1 MMFIQTCKEVLR
13 DLCTWPADRAERCIL
28 ALLGGVPVL
37 VYPFVLFSKDD
48 QGNREFPVD
57 TIGGHLGLFI
67 GIVAVC
73 LACYTTAILLVAT
86 SVLGRKLAVV
96 HYLLGAVGICAGF
109 HQLRNV
115 RRVLRTVEA
124 VPLTLEH
131 VEHVVFATANLDQ
144 ALGHV
149 PAEPQ
154 HTLAAWISNRCRRN
168 AALVLQR
175 HRDWINTDPAYD
187 AAVAV
192 VRRSYEST
200 WQFQQF
206 GLEPELVYFSVSG
219 AVNDPAMWALIARHQ
234 INGVHPTTVEVFGAG
249 QRLVSRNYQYAVVLC
264 APKWVSRA
272 FHTMSIHGDAL
283 LAVGVGADARGTYT
297 DTVAR
302 LWDPD
307 YRSMYFQMDRVVG
320 AARRLDQRR
329 HGEDNLRIE

>member
-13 DLCTWPADRAERCIL
+13 DLCTWPTDRAERCVL
-28 ALLGGVPVL
+28 ALLSGVPVL

-57 TIGGHLGLFI
+57 TIGGHLVLFI

-73 LACYTTAILLVAT
+73 VACYATAILLLAT

-96 HYLLGAVGICAGF
+96 HYLLGAVGVCAGF

-131 VEHVVFATANLDQ
+131 AEHVVFATANLDYV
-144 ALGHV
+144 LGHV
-149 PAEPQ
+149 PAEPH
-154 HTLAAWISNRCRRN
+154 HTIAAWISNRHRKR

-175 HRDWINTDPAYD
+175 HRDWINTDAAYD
-187 AAVAV
+187 AALDAA
-192 VRRSYEST
+192 RRSYAST

-206 GLEPELVYFSVSG
+206 GLEPEPAYFSVSG
-219 AVNDPAMWALIARHQ
+219 AVNDPVMWALIARHQ
-234 INGVHPTTVEVFGAG
+234 ICGVHPTTVEVFGAG

-264 APKWVSRA
+264 APKWMSRA
-272 FHTMSIHGDAL
+272 FHTMAIHGETL
-283 LAVGVGADARGTYT
+283 LAVGVGADAHDTYT

-302 LWDPD
+302 LWDSD
-307 YRSMYFQMDRVVG
+307 SRSMYFQMDRVVG

-329 HGEDNLRIE
+329 HGDDSLRIG